1 MKFGMNLLLWT
12 GSMDDSMLPVLE
24 MLKAAGFDGV
34 ELPVFTMTPDQ
45 GEYWGRRLDELGL
58 RRTACTVRGEDENP
72 ISADPAIRA
81 KGIAANKL
89 AVDCCEALG
98 AEALVGPYHGPI
110 GYFTGTGP
118 TADEWDR
125 GVESMQALAEHAAGT
140 NVLLAVEFLNRFEI
154 YLLNTAA
161 DTTRFAEA
169 VGYPNCGVLY
179 DTFHANIEEKSVS
192 GAIHDCAGR
201 INHVHI
207 AENDRSTPGQ
217 GGVNWT
223 ETFDALRDIGYD
235 GWLTIEAFGE
245 SLPEL
250 VAATKIWRRMY
261 DTEESLAKDGLAFMQ
276 REVAKRW

>member
-1 MKFGMNLLLWT
+1 MRFGMNLLLWT
-12 GSMDDSMLPVLE
+12 GSMDDTMLPVLE

-34 ELPVFTMTPDQ
+34 ELPVFTMTPEQ
-45 GEYWGRRLDELGL
+45 GDYWGKRLDDLGL
-58 RRTACTVRGEDENP
+58 RRTACTVRSEDDNP

-81 KGIAANKL
+81 KGVAANKL
-89 AVDCCEALG
+89 AVDCCEAMG
-98 AEALVGPYHGPI
+98 AEALVGPYQGPI
-110 GYFTGTGP
+110 GFFTGTGP
-118 TADEWDR
+118 TDDEWSR

-140 NVLLAVEFLNRFEI
+140 GVVLAVEFLNRFEI

-169 VGYPNCGVLY
+169 VGHPHCGVLY

-192 GAIHDCAGR
+192 GAIHDCASR

-207 AENDRSTPGQ
+207 AENDRSTPGK
-217 GGVNWT
+217 GGVAWT
-223 ETFDALRDIGYD
+223 QTFDALRDIGYD

-261 DTEESLAKDGLAFMQ
+261 DTEEALAKDGLAFMQ
-276 REVAKRW
+276 QEVAKRW

>member
-12 GSMDDSMLPVLE
+12 GSMDDTMLTVLE

-45 GEYWGRRLDELGL
+45 GAYWGKRLDELGL
-58 RRTACTVRGEDENP
+58 RRTACTVRGEADNP

-81 KGIAANKL
+81 KGVAANKL
-89 AVDCCEALG
+89 AVDCCEAMG
-98 AEALVGPYHGPI
+98 AEALVGPYYGPI
-110 GYFTGTGP
+110 GFFTGTGP
-118 TADEWDR
+118 TTDEWNR
-125 GVESMQALAEHAAGT
+125 GVESMQEVAEHAART
-140 NVLLAVEFLNRFEI
+140 DVVLALEFLNRFEI

-169 VGYPNCGVLY
+169 VGHPHCGVLY
-179 DTFHANIEEKSVS
+179 DTFHANIEEKSVR
-192 GAIHDCAGR
+192 GAVHDCASR
-201 INHVHI
+201 IRHVHI
-207 AENDRSTPGQ
+207 AENDRSTPGK
-217 GGVNWT
+217 GGVAWT

-261 DTEESLAKDGLAFMQ
+261 DTEEALAKDGLAFMQ
-276 REVAKRW
+276 QEVATRW

>member
-12 GSMDDSMLPVLE
+12 GSMDDTMLPVLE
-24 MLKAAGFDGV
+24 MLKGAGFDGV
-34 ELPVFTMTPDQ
+34 ELPMFTMTPEQ
-45 GEYWGRRLDELGL
+45 AVYWGKRLDELGL
-58 RRTACTVRGEDENP
+58 RRTACTVRGEEENP

-81 KGIAANKL
+81 KGVAANKL

-98 AEALVGPYHGPI
+98 AEALVGPYYGPI
-110 GYFTGTGP
+110 GFFTGTGP
-118 TADEWDR
+118 TDDEWSR
-125 GVESMQALAEHAAGT
+125 GVESMQEVAEHAAGT
-140 NVLLAVEFLNRFEI
+140 NVALALEPLNRFEI

-161 DTTRFAEA
+161 DTTRFADA
-169 VGYPNCGVLY
+169 IGQPHCGVLY

-192 GAIHDCAGR
+192 GAIHDCASR

-207 AENDRSTPGQ
+207 AENDRSTPGK
-217 GGVNWT
+217 GGNAWT

-261 DTEESLAKDGLAFMQ
+261 DTEEALAKDGLAFMQ
-276 REVAKRW
+276 QEVAKRW